1 MKAIAVGGQMLKP
14 QICEY
19 IKKFGNGEYSPISES
34 DFQAA
39 LLVKNGQADYYF
51 GCCATGA
58 GGSLAGAIAI
68 LGYSNCASISL
79 PGKVPVREE
88 ITQKLKEGKKAFGF
102 TDGSAENA
110 VRMLIEEIDKL
121 GK

>member
-1 MKAIAVGGQMLKP
+1 MKVIAVGGQMLKP
-14 QICEY
+14 QICDY
-19 IKKFGNGEYSPISES
+19 IKMFGKGEYSSVSTS

-39 LLVKNGQADYYF
+39 LLVKNGEADYYF

-68 LGYSNCASISL
+68 LGYANCASISL

-88 ITQKLKEGKKAFGF
+88 IAQKLREGKKAFGF

-110 VRMLIEEIDKL
+110 VRILIEEIDKIS
-121 GK
+121 K